1 MSTGLK
7 VSSLSPKYVFYRP
20 EHNAQEGYHGIGI
33 LKVFKCINIPTER
46 AQNVDQKN
54 GVSCLVIIFSLLP
67 KLWSLN
73 VKNDIFFVFSF
84 DGSRESVTVWAK
96 YFCVPGKFYLALE
109 NTMNYWFLSYHQHDI
124 NPWKYSILEDFADS
138 AFNIFTVNISRMVT
152 PNLINHTIF
161 GKKSIRPFRCT
172 IMNALKY
179 FARL

>member
-20 EHNAQEGYHGIGI
+20 EHNTQEGYHGIGI

-54 GVSCLVIIFSLLP
+54 GVSCLVMIFSLLP
-67 KLWSLN
+67 ELWSLN

-96 YFCVPGKFYLALE
+96 YFFVPGKFYLALE

-138 AFNIFTVNISRMVT
+138 AFNICTLNISRMVT
-152 PNLINHTIF
+152 PNPI
-161 GKKSIRPFRCT
+161 KSIPFSER
-172 IMNALKY
+172 NQ
-179 FARL
+179 